1 MIVRA
6 YKEHDITYVNSLG
19 LQLHNNF
26 KFNLDSFSN
35 CLVCEIED
43 KILGFVTYSIIYER
57 AEIIDI
63 IVNENY
69 RKTGCG
75 LALINNIINEC
86 LIKNVYNITLEVNED
101 NSNAIKFYEKLG
113 FNKVAVR
120 RNYYDKGNKNAYV
133 MEKKLR

>member
-1 MIVRA
+1 MIVRT
-6 YKEHDITYVNSLG
+6 YNERDIFDINNLG
-19 LQLHNNF
+19 SQLHDNY

-35 CLVCEIED
+35 CFVCVFED

-63 IVNENY
+63 IIDEKY

-75 LALINNIINEC
+75 AALIKCIIDEC

-120 RNYYDKGNKNAYV
+120 RNYYDNGNKNAYV